1 MRVHSIQL
9 FMAVCILGLSGAFGS
24 PLKPTPGLSGPP
36 PQTGTRQDA
45 LALEQQGRTAE
56 AADVWS
62 SIAQHDPRN
71 AEALAHLGLIE
82 ARQEHYGEA
91 ISYYRRALAL
101 DPAFPNLEM
110 NLGLA
115 LFKTDQFG
123 EAIKAFTA
131 ELQRHPGELRLI
143 TLLGMAHYA
152 MGDYLV
158 AIPYLQKATEN
169 DAQNVAL
176 RLTLA
181 HSCLWSRQYACVG
194 KAAEE
199 VLALNPGSAEAAML
213 AGEALGAQGDTAAAI
228 EHFRAAIRAN
238 PGEPHAHF
246 GLGYLLWSKGQ
257 HAEAADEFKAELKIN
272 PSNAE
277 ARACLADAAFKKQPS
292 QPLIQVMQNA
302 QPPARP

>member
-1 MRVHSIQL
+1 MAHSIL
-9 FMAVCILGLSGAFGS
+9 FWLLACCAVAASAGYS
-24 PLKPTPGLSGPP
+24 
-36 PQTGTRQDA
+36 QTGTRQDA
-45 LALEQQGRTAE
+45 LALEQQGRNAE
-56 AADVWS
+56 AAEIWS
-62 SIAQHDPRN
+62 AIVQHDPRN
-71 AEALAHLGLIE
+71 AEGLAHLGLLE

-101 DPAFPNLEM
+101 DPMFPSLQM
-110 NLGLA
+110 NIGLA

-131 ELQRHPGELRLI
+131 ELQRHPGDVRLI

-152 MGDYLV
+152 MGDYFV

-169 DAQNVAL
+169 DAQNNDPQLGVL

-181 HSCLWSRQYACVG
+181 RSCLWSKQYACVG

-213 AGEALGAQGDTAAAI
+213 AGEALGAQGNTAAAI
-228 EHFRAAIRAN
+228 EQFRAAIRAN
-238 PGEPHAHF
+238 PGEPYAHF
-246 GLGYLLWSKGQ
+246 GLGYLLWSKGRY
-257 HAEAADEFKAELKIN
+257 AEAADEFQAELGIN

-277 ARACLADAAFKKQPS
+277 ARACLDAAATRKQPD
-292 QPLIQVMQNA
+292 QPLIQVMPNA
-302 QPPARP
+302 QPPAHP